1 MQFKRHKP
9 TKEDKL
15 RLPGR
20 NNVETLLLC
29 IDGRLSGPVEVL
41 LVGRASYE
49 IDNPQLAKNLQEKL
63 GEATKLDPLRKIP
76 ILTEDVD
83 AYATDQTEA
92 ITAIAHRGSFVA
104 ELCDTYFHPLGEE
117 TLFLPEGWADRI
129 EPLVIPNTENLK
141 TFRLNPLDF
150 TLCKAAAG
158 REKDRVFLAAFLAE
172 KNISKKMVQDHWE
185 KTCANHKKVKES
197 PLVLLNTR
205 RALGFSPAR
214 PAPEDPAIGI

>member
-1 MQFKRHKP
+1 MQFKRNKP

-29 IDGRLSGPVEVL
+29 IDGRLPGPVEVL

-49 IDNPQLAKNLQEKL
+49 VDNPELAKNLQRTL
-63 GEATKLDPLRKIP
+63 GEATRLDTIRNIP

-83 AYATDQTEA
+83 AYATDETEA
-92 ITAIAHRGSFVA
+92 ITAIAHKGSFVA

-117 TLFLPEGWADRI
+117 TLFLPTGWAQRV
-129 EPLVIPNTENLK
+129 EPLKLDGMENLK
-141 TFRLNPLDF
+141 PFRLHPLDF

-158 REKDRVFLAAFLAE
+158 RDKDRIFLSAFLAE
-172 KNISKKMVQDHWE
+172 KQISKRMVQEHWE
-185 KTCANHKKVKES
+185 KTCAAHKKVKES
-197 PLVLLNTR
+197 PMIVLNVRRSLGYSPSR
-205 RALGFSPAR
+205 RAV
-214 PAPEDPAIGI
+214 EEMEI